1 MKEDYFEPG
10 LSVWPGHAA
19 EVAEDP
25 GKEEGWHQRRKA
37 EGKKNHAQ
45 NKKHKKQIPSIF
57 FFFTSM

>member
-25 GKEEGWHQRRKA
+25 GKEEG
-37 EGKKNHAQ
+37 
-45 NKKHKKQIPSIF
+45 
-57 FFFTSM
+57 